1 MVSRALHLSGLYL
14 GEQEQIRRFGDDNVE
29 GYWENDDFVD
39 LNERLLDVLRGGWDL
54 PFPDEPGWEKNP
66 ALEPFRV
73 EARRLVEWFA
83 DREPWGWKDPRNALL
98 LPFWKAIVPGLRFV
112 VCVRDPLEVALSLNQ
127 RGRSS
132 LRFGQWLWEEYYRR
146 ILAHTST
153 ADRIVTHYASC
164 LERPAEECARLAI
177 FVGQPA
183 SEEAVRSM
191 KPGLRHQQPSPDARA
206 AIATRRSADDLYES
220 LVREASFEPVPAPP
234 VWRRPIVAAPEFTMK
249 TCVDLTAGSD
259 LVIPRFMNAVERTAN
274 GVVYDATSS
283 DPQFELSLPAFAPSS
298 IRAVR
303 FRMRR
308 ETSESAVAQLF
319 WIHTPEEEFS
329 ELRSA
334 TVFLD
339 PADAG
344 WRDYRFRLDRPP
356 VHERWTRGEQVVRLR
371 FDPANVQG
379 RFELESLILEA

>member
-54 PFPDEPGWEKNP
+54 PFPDESGWEKNP

-191 KPGLRHQQPSPDARA
+191 KPGLRHQQPSLDARA

-259 LVIPRFMNAVERTAN
+259 LVIPRFMNPVERTARMEDGAN
-274 GVVYDATSS
+274 GGSDSS
-283 DPQFELSLPAFAPSS
+283 NWGSLD
-298 IRAVR
+298 
-303 FRMRR
+303 
-308 ETSESAVAQLF
+308 VA
-319 WIHTPEEEFS
+319 S
-329 ELRSA
+329 
-334 TVFLD
+334 
-339 PADAG
+339 
-344 WRDYRFRLDRPP
+344 
-356 VHERWTRGEQVVRLR
+356 
-371 FDPANVQG
+371 
-379 RFELESLILEA
+379 